1 MMLSRTGSSVIS
13 QTNVWYSSKY
23 AFRNACSGYW
33 RLGATYIGFRAKGWR
48 SVLPFQGGDSTLRIY
63 LRGMKEERWPKW
75 PFYLWLVSIPVTLF
89 FFFRFAVELAR
100 H

>member
-1 MMLSRTGSSVIS
+1 MFGIPQNMLFAMLALVI
-13 QTNVWYSSKY
+13 
-23 AFRNACSGYW
+23 GGI
-33 RLGATYIGFRAKGWR
+33 GATYIGFRAKGWR